1 MKTIYVFF
9 DENNVRIP
17 FLDYDKGLFD
27 QLHNS
32 KMGRWENNEQQYH
45 ISRSSFNPDLLK
57 TILEGKITVEVNK
70 EADNPVIVS
79 GFITSGNDEL
89 PATITTAA
97 PPSPESEKIM
107 NVTVPESDL
116 PGQFPEYWRK
126 KLETELRA
134 RRYSPQTRKSYI
146 FYNKEICRWLQKPP
160 EEVNNNDIKKY
171 LAYLEEVK
179 QHAAATMNFNLS
191 AFKFFYGNVLN
202 RSFVTEQKRPRQD
215 KRLPVVFSKYDIKKI
230 LDSVPNNKHWHLLMI
245 AYASGLRVSE
255 VVNLRK
261 ENVDFSRKVIRII
274 GGKGRKDRDTIMSA
288 LALETLELYYT
299 QYKITDWLF
308 PGAYPGKHISIRTAQ
323 HIFENALKRANIG
336 KKASIHSLRHSFAT
350 HLLEGGIDIT
360 YIGEL
365 LGHKSITTTVRY
377 TQVAR
382 RRTLSIKSPLDSI
395 DEAEE

>member
-1 MKTIYVFF
+1 
-9 DENNVRIP
+9 
-17 FLDYDKGLFD
+17 
-27 QLHNS
+27 
-32 KMGRWENNEQQYH
+32 
-45 ISRSSFNPDLLK
+45 
-57 TILEGKITVEVNK
+57 
-70 EADNPVIVS
+70 
-79 GFITSGNDEL
+79 
-89 PATITTAA
+89 
-97 PPSPESEKIM
+97 
-107 NVTVPESDL
+107 
-116 PGQFPEYWRK
+116 
-126 KLETELRA
+126 
-134 RRYSPQTRKSYI
+134 
-146 FYNKEICRWLQKPP
+146 
-160 EEVNNNDIKKY
+160 
-171 LAYLEEVK
+171 
-179 QHAAATMNFNLS
+179 
-191 AFKFFYGNVLN
+191 
-202 RSFVTEQKRPRQD
+202 
-215 KRLPVVFSKYDIKKI
+215 
-230 LDSVPNNKHWHLLMI
+230 MI

-288 LALETLELYYT
+288 LALETLELYYK

-382 RRTLSIKSPLDSI
+382 RRTLSIKSPLDTI
-395 DEAEE
+395 DEADE